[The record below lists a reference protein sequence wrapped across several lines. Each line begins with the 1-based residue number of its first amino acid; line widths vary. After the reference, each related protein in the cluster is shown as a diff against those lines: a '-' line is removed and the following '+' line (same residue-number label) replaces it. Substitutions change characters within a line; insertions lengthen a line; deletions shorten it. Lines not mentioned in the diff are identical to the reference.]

1 MCRHPRWIPRRR
13 DPLVGGNPRRFEAP
27 ARWIHLPS
35 STSIVR
41 PGAFYHPTCTDGRR
55 RVLRPPVVLPE
66 TRRFIEQPETL
77 ARLRRTQ
84 AEYFDRLLAGD
95 CHWRYA
101 LDRLRAGEAHRRA
114 EHLRRQALESEGRF
128 REVVEH
134 ATDGIV
140 MTDEA
145 GRIVFFNRAA
155 SEMFGY
161 GRDEIAGRPATTLLT
176 MPCRDRWAEA
186 VRRRLADEDDES
198 SRGVWELEGLR
209 RDGSTFAMECGVSV
223 CRVEARAVFM
233 ATRRRQSTLAA
244 ASRRAAM
251 RPRRG
256 TSVRSASSTSRACS
270 ATCTRCTPVAGAA
283 AAGRPA

>member
-1 MCRHPRWIPRRR
+1 MS
-13 DPLVGGNPRRFEAP
+13 F
-27 ARWIHLPS
+27 
-35 STSIVR
+35 
-41 PGAFYHPTCTDGRR
+41 
-55 RVLRPPVVLPE
+55 PE

-101 LDRLRAGEAHRRA
+101 LDRLRAGAAHRRA
-114 EHLRRQALESEGRF
+114 E
-128 REVVEH
+128 
-134 ATDGIV
+134 
-140 MTDEA
+140 
-145 GRIVFFNRAA
+145 
-155 SEMFGY
+155 
-161 GRDEIAGRPATTLLT
+161 
-176 MPCRDRWAEA
+176 
-186 VRRRLADEDDES
+186 
-198 SRGVWELEGLR
+198 
-209 RDGSTFAMECGVSV
+209 
-223 CRVEARAVFM
+223 ARAVFVVTM
-233 ATRRRQSTLAA
+233 RCQSVLTA